1 MWTKL
6 IRTLCILTVV
16 AAVTSPLRSQDSGEP
31 VALTAPPATDVETG
45 GRVGSHVAIV
55 SGADGLPLL
64 AFYDE
69 TRGDLKVSKCLD
81 ASCSDRVATTTID
94 SKDSVGSYVA
104 IAIDGEGLPVL
115 SYLDAT
121 SGDLKIARCSAPDCS
136 GTATVTRLD
145 TAGVVGLFTSMAIG
159 DDGLPVISY
168 FDRDRCALKVAKCK
182 DPACSGG
189 DATISI
195 LDNKGCVGLF
205 SSLAISADGTP
216 VIAYYD
222 SNKGRLKVA
231 KCRDAACTEGKARI
245 SVVDESVSLGSFA
258 RLAIGAN
265 GLPLISYYDHS
276 RGDLKLARCNDSA
289 CAGGDESIITLDKV
303 GLVGSYGALALS
315 EDERPI
321 VAYYDPSSGLAK
333 VVECRDQSCSKLGV
347 PRVIA
352 ENEESM
358 ISFLAMTIRADGT
371 AAIAYFNETDGDLEL
386 VSMPLAN

>member
-1 MWTKL
+1 M
-6 IRTLCILTVV
+6 
-16 AAVTSPLRSQDSGEP
+16 
-31 VALTAPPATDVETG
+31 
-45 GRVGSHVAIV
+45 
-55 SGADGLPLL
+55 
-64 AFYDE
+64 
-69 TRGDLKVSKCLD
+69 SKCLEP
-81 ASCSDRVATTTID
+81 SCSDRVATTTID

-289 CAGGDESIITLDKV
+289 CAGGDESIVTLDKV
-303 GLVGSYGALALS
+303 GLVGSYAALAFS
-315 EDERPI
+315 EDDRPI

-333 VVECRDQSCSKLGV
+333 VVECRDQSCSKLEV